1 VAWRGEFFGG
11 GFDLDR
17 VRIGG
22 AEYNRWVIT
31 SLALIV
37 PETACG
43 PRRLVVVAGLSK
55 RVTVGAAARARHGE
69 PYTSSMFES
78 SRDCFNFKLDLL
90 C

>member
-37 PETACG
+37 PETAWWAQEVSGCRGLKQAGPGRCG
-43 PRRLVVVAGLSK
+43 SAGPARRTL
-55 RVTVGAAARARHGE
+55 
-69 PYTSSMFES
+69 YF
-78 SRDCFNFKLDLL
+78 
-90 C
+90 